1 MPEELCAGVNTLG
14 ITGCRVLMVLERQGG
29 GRHGDTHLHCRTVES
44 IGLCAE
50 VRDGRDV
57 RERLGWTWG
66 TAGSDCQGL
75 GGILWCMGSGGTR
88 PGEREYVC
96 VCPQ

>member
-1 MPEELCAGVNTLG
+1 ME
-14 ITGCRVLMVLERQGG
+14 
-29 GRHGDTHLHCRTVES
+29 THTCTV
-44 IGLCAE
+44 GLLKAQVCAE

-66 TAGSDCQGL
+66 TAVKVC
-75 GGILWCMGSGGTR
+75 GGILWCMGRGG

-96 VCPQ
+96 VCVLSERCRVTGEGICALY